1 MVVNSKLR
9 NVRTEPVVQVDCPCL
24 SDLIEAKQNRRPEFV
39 AMRAAYEDSQG
50 KILEEYYA
58 LNFRAAILLVLAKE
72 QTEAD
77 GGAERNVLKMRLYY
91 DAFQSTTDVDDVF
104 RSARRAERKYS
115 VLLEGKTQEIL
126 VRGIY
131 TTAVVLLSVLDAMVD
146 SADKPKRVQAA
157 AASAQK
163 EVRQI
168 EQNARDAA
176 LDRALVRYL
185 GGLAAGAV
193 LAVAVVV
200 GLNFLPMKAEIGATL
215 ITCLVSGAIGAIL
228 SVMTRTANRQKL
240 RVSLDQGRSVVFLSG
255 GFRLIIGAV
264 FGAAMFVLVSAG
276 LLPIAVPDS
285 GEKVKFFFAGL
296 AFLAGF
302 SERWAQDTIVRTLP
316 GAGDQN
322 AAEPARGKD
331 G

>member
-1 MVVNSKLR
+1 MVR
-9 NVRTEPVVQVDCPCL
+9 VDCPCL
-24 SDLIEAKQNRRPEFV
+24 SDLIEAKQNGRPEFA
-39 AMRAAYEDSQG
+39 AMRAAYEDGQG

-58 LNFRAAILLVLAKE
+58 LNFRAAILLVVAKE
-72 QTEAD
+72 QAGAD

-91 DAFQSTTDVDDVF
+91 DALQSTTDVDDVF
-104 RSARRAERKYS
+104 RSARRVERKYS
-115 VLLEGKTQEIL
+115 VLLQGKTQEIL
-126 VRGIY
+126 ARGIS
-131 TTAVVLLSVLDAMVD
+131 TTAVVLLSVLDAMVG

-163 EVRQI
+163 EIRQI

-185 GGLAAGAV
+185 GGLAVGAV
-193 LAVAVVV
+193 LAVAVAITLSFV
-200 GLNFLPMKAEIGATL
+200 PMKAETGSQL
-215 ITCLVSGAIGAIL
+215 IVCLVSGAIGAIL
-228 SVMTRTANRQKL
+228 SVLTRTTNRQRL
-240 RVSLDQGRSVVFLSG
+240 RVPLDQGPRVIFLSG

-264 FGAAMFVLVSAG
+264 FGAAMFVLVGAG

-285 GEKVKFFFAGL
+285 AEKVKLFFAGL

-302 SERWAQDTIVRTLP
+302 SERWAQDAIVRTLP
-316 GAGDQN
+316 GAADQN
-322 AAEPARGKD
+322 NPVEPARGKA